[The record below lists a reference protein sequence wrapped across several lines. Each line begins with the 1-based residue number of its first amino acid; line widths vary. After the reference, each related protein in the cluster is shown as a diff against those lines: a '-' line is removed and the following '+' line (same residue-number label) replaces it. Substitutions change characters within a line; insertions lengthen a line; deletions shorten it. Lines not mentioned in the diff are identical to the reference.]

1 MKFYCFVSKISMS
14 SSESTTGLTNH
25 DLKSLLWLVKNL
37 LCSGGIII
45 STLLFE
51 DYSEIEFD
59 MKIDESP
66 ATSGYLRKGKIDHE
80 IDTRTKISARIS
92 DIRTFFTLPLL
103 ANNKS
108 HTNSNQSKK
117 KGEKMKHCNCHW
129 LMLLLFIKIIPKF
142 CKSFYCFLC
151 FSVENKNFPSEK
163 IFAVRQV

>member
-1 MKFYCFVSKISMS
+1 MLCFKDFNVIIWVYHWTYKS
-14 SSESTTGLTNH
+14 H

-51 DYSEIEFD
+51 DSSEVEFD

-117 KGEKMKHCNCHW
+117 KKKKWNTVIAIDWCYCY
-129 LMLLLFIKIIPKF
+129 LLKL
-142 CKSFYCFLC
+142 
-151 FSVENKNFPSEK
+151 
-163 IFAVRQV
+163 

>member
-1 MKFYCFVSKISMS
+1 MLCFKDFNVIIWVYHWTYKS
-14 SSESTTGLTNH
+14 H

-51 DYSEIEFD
+51 DSSEVEFD

-117 KGEKMKHCNCHW
+117 KEKKWNTVIAIDWCYCY
-129 LMLLLFIKIIPKF
+129 LLKL
-142 CKSFYCFLC
+142 
-151 FSVENKNFPSEK
+151 
-163 IFAVRQV
+163 

>member
-1 MKFYCFVSKISMS
+1 MLYFKDFNVIIWVYHWTYKS
-14 SSESTTGLTNH
+14 H

-51 DYSEIEFD
+51 DSSEVEFD

-117 KGEKMKHCNCHW
+117 KEKKWNTVIAIDWCYCY
-129 LMLLLFIKIIPKF
+129 LLKL
-142 CKSFYCFLC
+142 
-151 FSVENKNFPSEK
+151 
-163 IFAVRQV
+163 